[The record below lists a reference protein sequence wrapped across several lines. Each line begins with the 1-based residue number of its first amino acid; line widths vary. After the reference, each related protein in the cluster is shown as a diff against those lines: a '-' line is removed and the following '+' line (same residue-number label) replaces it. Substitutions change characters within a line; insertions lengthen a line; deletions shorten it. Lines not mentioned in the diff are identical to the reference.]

1 MSQIR
6 VTTPFVFLFSIV
18 LSGCERTPQQP
29 PRQVILILLDA
40 ARPDRFSSYGYRR
53 ETTPAMD
60 ALAKNGVVFH
70 QHYAQSTHTR
80 GSVPSY
86 LYSRYF
92 TAPIFPDSREVP
104 FSHPSDL
111 FQRPDDASISFVKA
125 FERAGFKTAA
135 ISAHLWMKQDTP
147 FAEEF
152 MWTQDFDFD
161 RRHIGKSG
169 RVRAEKV
176 IDYAIKWIRDNRRE
190 DFFLYIHILDTHF
203 PHNFEEDAQRF
214 FGASTYDAAN
224 FTRGGRPRDLAKP
237 VSAED
242 LRYLNALYD
251 GSLRYTDR
259 QIGRLID
266 ELRDSGRLDQTLI
279 AITADHG
286 ENLLE
291 GPGLYEQDGR
301 SILTHD
307 GPWFDPVARVPLL
320 VHFPE
325 VLDAGVYEQFSEG
338 VDVGPSLLGLSNVPV
353 PEGKVFDGVNLFDMV
368 QGRAAPKTHVLSRRG
383 IRTATHKCLF
393 DTSDDVL
400 LAEEAPHPAALDGR
414 LYDMQADPG
423 ETTNLFY
430 DRLEIVRDMLDL
442 YRESMMRPYRR
453 FVAARTSE
461 QPRSAFAIAAEHFN
475 DGSPSPET
483 ASGWERK
490 GSCLASRGPEPLLS
504 IEFPMPNGT
513 YEMAVNLWG
522 AAIVKVG
529 EQARELRSAKCHARA
544 IGDVHVT
551 GETFRAA
558 IRPAPGQPTSVCFL
572 GFTPSGVVIDE
583 KLRDERLERLRT
595 LGYVQ

>member
-1 MSQIR
+1 MAPKIR

-60 ALAKNGVVFH
+60 ALAKNGVVFR

-80 GSVPSY
+80 ASVPSY
-86 LYSRYF
+86 VYSRYF
-92 TAPIFPDSREVP
+92 TAPIFPNSQEVP

-111 FQRPDDASISFVKA
+111 FQRPDDASVSFVKA
-125 FERAGFKTAA
+125 FERAGARRRPFPHTPGRGKTRRLPRSSWKPA
-135 ISAHLWMKQDTP
+135 ISHAATS
-147 FAEEF
+147 A
-152 MWTQDFDFD
+152 
-161 RRHIGKSG
+161 
-169 RVRAEKV
+169 RVATYELKKV
-176 IDYAIKWIRDNRRE
+176 IDYAIKWIRDNRRA
-190 DFFLYIHILDTHF
+190 DFFLYIHIMDTHF
-203 PHNFEEDAQRF
+203 PHYFEEDAQRF
-214 FGASTYDAAN
+214 FGASTYDTAN
-224 FTRGGRPRDLAKP
+224 FTRGGLPRDLAKP
-237 VSAED
+237 VSAEG

-266 ELRDSGRLDQTLI
+266 QLRDSGRLDQTLI

-291 GPGLYEQDGR
+291 GPGLYEQEGL
-301 SILTHD
+301 SILTHE

-320 VHFPE
+320 VHFPD

-353 PEGKVFDGVNLFDMV
+353 PDGKVFDGVDLFDMV

-393 DTSDDVL
+393 DTSEHVL
-400 LAEEAPHPAALDGR
+400 LAEEAPDPAALDGR

-423 ETTNLFY
+423 EATNLFY
-430 DRLEIVRDMLDL
+430 DRPEIVRDMLDL

-475 DGSPSPET
+475 NGSPSPET
-483 ASGWERK
+483 ASGWEHVGR
-490 GSCLASRGPEPLLS
+490 CLESRGPEPLLA

-513 YEMAVNLWG
+513 YELAVNLRG

-529 EQARELRSAKCHARA
+529 EQAGELRSGERHTRA
-544 IGDVHVT
+544 FGDVHVT
-551 GETFRAA
+551 GETFRAV
-558 IRPAPGQPTSVCFL
+558 IRPAPGQPTAVCFL
-572 GFTPSGVVIDE
+572 GFIPSGVVIDE
-583 KLRDERLERLRT
+583 ELRDERLERLRT